1 MMPNE
6 VFTLIIL
13 LTIGVMVL
21 NLIFSVNKSISK
33 DKEKKIDH
41 SLLSIALNLGFK
53 REIFAIAIILI
64 GGIILYFYIIDKNIK
79 YFENNK
85 LLLCN
90 YNHTQIVVSKTN
102 SYKLIDNH
110 FIKNDIAI
118 DIKNCQ
124 TLKENLK

>member
-21 NLIFSVNKSISK
+21 NLIFSVNKPMP
-33 DKEKKIDH
+33 KEGINH

-53 REIFAIAIILI
+53 REIFAIAIIFI
-64 GGIILYFYIIDKNIK
+64 GGIILYFYIIDKNIEHFK
-79 YFENNK
+79 NNN

-90 YNHTQIVVSKTN
+90 YNHTQIVVNKTN
-102 SYKLIDNH
+102 NYQLIDNY
-110 FIKNDIAI
+110 FIKNNIAI